1 MRQYLL
7 IIINAFPCI
16 WFAQSNSVV
25 SSTTNIGKKSDNFIN
40 KTRPDPYFPTDC
52 EYLFTYDDAG
62 NQVLRKKSKNCSIVI
77 PGDLFSKDQKESL
90 SDIPTLINSDL
101 PQNDF
106 FKEVK
111 IYPNPVK
118 DYLTVEWS
126 EAIGKKI
133 YQVMVFQHSNLHWV
147 YTSDKTALANRKFKL
162 NMQELPYGVYVVTF
176 ILQDGKRISAN
187 VSKLQ

>member
-1 MRQYLL
+1 MKRYLL
-7 IIINAFPCI
+7 IIITAFPCF
-16 WFAQSNSVV
+16 WFAQS
-25 SSTTNIGKKSDNFIN
+25 KSIL
-40 KTRPDPYFPTDC
+40 FPTIDIDKKPETLSNGTDSSSYSRTPC
-52 EYLFTYDDAG
+52 EYLFSYDIAG
-62 NQVLRKKSKNCSIVI
+62 NQILRNKSGSCGIT
-77 PGDLFSKDQKESL
+77 LSKDLLSKTKQESV
-90 SDIPTLINSDL
+90 SDTSSLINNDL

-118 DYLTVEWS
+118 EYLTVEWS

-162 NMQELPYGVYVVTF
+162 NMQELPYGVYVLTF

>member
-1 MRQYLL
+1 MKQSLL
-7 IIINAFPCI
+7 LVMLIFFTLSYGQGNPIFFIPDPSIQPVTTPCNYVFLYDKSGNQI
-16 WFAQSNSVV
+16 LREQRNCDPPLVWEVSKSNNELNQAIHRV
-25 SSTTNIGKKSDNFIN
+25 SSTSSN
-40 KTRPDPYFPTDC
+40 
-52 EYLFTYDDAG
+52 E
-62 NQVLRKKSKNCSIVI
+62 
-77 PGDLFSKDQKESL
+77 
-90 SDIPTLINSDL
+90 
-101 PQNDF
+101 DF

-162 NMQELPYGVYVVTF
+162 NMQELPYGVYVLTF
-176 ILQDGKRISAN
+176 ILQDGKRMSAN